1 MRASTVL
8 LDCTCYPPVGK
19 NGQIEVCAVFHLI
32 GVTPKKKVFS
42 FPFLLQYTS
51 VLGYPKNRRDRS
63 AIACRTAQGD
73 TCRSHTPPCCVREAA
88 QQGRQQP
95 RERSKVRCFCIE
107 SSQTHTTVWT
117 RPFVFLCGWVRWER
131 NTRAHAM
138 QPALHILNPS
148 GFVPTFLPHTCL
160 S

>member
-1 MRASTVL
+1 LRASTVL

-19 NGQIEVCAVFHLI
+19 NGQIEVCAVSCLS
-32 GVTPKKKVFS
+32 PRAAR
-42 FPFLLQYTS
+42 
-51 VLGYPKNRRDRS
+51 GYPKNRRDRS

-73 TCRSHTPPCCVREAA
+73 TCRSHAPPCCVREAA

-117 RPFVFLCGWVRWER
+117 RPFVFLCGSVRWER

-148 GFVPTFLPHTCL
+148 GFVPTFLPHTC
-160 S
+160 